1 MIKTKLFDDKNAEE
15 IFENLISTE
24 IKQKYPNITE
34 EIEKRI
40 EYEKYEV
47 KRLGFIP
54 YFLFVRELW
63 NVIKSSDSCAYAD
76 GVESGCVL
84 NYLLEITD
92 MEPIENGLYF
102 ESFINDRYYKKDFPH
117 YFFNVRESML
127 NTVCKA
133 IQKEVGKRG
142 IGVRTENHFRSHTVE
157 LYFDGESSKQGFFIT
172 LGLDEYTDLIHLCEE
187 KTGVD
192 CPAYTDYTDEKVWE
206 LFQKEQFENPFIEY
220 AKEHR
225 KSHPHTF
232 MQLADAISGGF
243 FIYDYYSDDQS
254 AFLQSSY
261 AKDGTPHYKEEWI
274 RLVSIKIGIDSA
286 KAHYYNRELCRYQ
299 IFGKYQSKDK
309 ALKEFFANG
318 EKAGCEKSTLEK
330 LVDDVNPYTVAWKAI
345 VDTIATQIYKI
356 AYFQAHFHDEYLA
369 AVKTVYQEKLKSRLD
384 NGVVILDLET
394 DGLEPVEVQDDFEE
408 ELHFILKIDALRMR
422 NNTVVDRLKTYV
434 YRGWDIPPE
443 FAEMLKINY
452 NDLYKAPKINEV
464 MERLSAF
471 IGNLPVITHNVPF
484 VQKFLEHYDRNLLL
498 KRLYCEDVIT
508 YFNKIVQ
515 PNQPIRQLKKM
526 KETMTIPSDLCDVEA
541 IKEIVI
547 DITKR

>member
-1 MIKTKLFDDKNAEE
+1 MTNTVLFDEKNAEE

-40 EYEKYEV
+40 EYEKSEV
-47 KRLGFIP
+47 KRLGFFP
-54 YFLFVRELW
+54 YFLFVRKLW
-63 NVIKSSDSCAYAD
+63 GIIENVDPCAYAD
-76 GVESGCVL
+76 GVQSGCIL
-84 NYLLEITD
+84 NYLLGITD
-92 MEPIENGLYF
+92 IDPIENGLYF

-127 NTVCKA
+127 NAICKA
-133 IQKEVGKRG
+133 IQKEVEKSG

-172 LGLDEYTDLIHLCEE
+172 LGLDEYADLIHLCEE

-261 AKDGTPHYKEEWI
+261 AKDGSPHYKEDWI
-274 RLVSIKIGIDSA
+274 RLVSATLGIDSA

-299 IFGKYQSKDK
+299 LFGKYLSKDK
-309 ALKEFFANG
+309 ALKEFIADG
-318 EKAGCEKSTLEK
+318 EKAGCEKSTLQK
-330 LVDDVNPYTVAWKAI
+330 IVDDVNPYTVAWKAI

-356 AYFQAHFHDEYLA
+356 AYFQANFHDEYVA
-369 AVKTVYQEKLKSRLD
+369 AVKTTYQEKLKSCLD
-384 NGVVILDLET
+384 NGVVIFDLDT
-394 DGLEPVEVQDDFEE
+394 DGLEPVEIKTGDEE
-408 ELHFILKIDALRMR
+408 VHFIMKIEALRMR
-422 NNTVVDRLKTYV
+422 NNTVVDRLETYV
-434 YRGWDIPPE
+434 YRGLDIPPKL
-443 FAEMLKINY
+443 AEVLRLNY
-452 NDLYKAPKINEV
+452 DDLCKAIKTDEV
-464 MERLSAF
+464 MKRLSVF
-471 IGNLPVITHNVPF
+471 LGKLPVITHNVPF
-484 VQKFLEHYDRNLLL
+484 VEKFLDFYDQNRLL

-508 YFNKIVQ
+508 YFNKIIQ
-515 PNQPIRQLKKM
+515 PDKPIR
-526 KETMTIPSDLCDVEA
+526 TMRSMRKTLRIEQTLTDAEAMREMVCMLIDL
-541 IKEIVI
+541 
-547 DITKR
+547 

>member
-47 KRLGFIP
+47 KRLGFIS

-92 MEPIENGLYF
+92 MDPIKNGLYF

-172 LGLDEYTDLIHLCEE
+172 LGLSEYADLIHLCEE
-187 KTGVD
+187 ATGVD
-192 CPAYTDYTDEKVWE
+192 CPAYADYTDEKVWE
-206 LFQKEQFENPFIEY
+206 LFRKGQFENPFIDY

-225 KSHPHTF
+225 QYHPQNF
-232 MQLADAISGGF
+232 CQLAAAISEGF
-243 FIYDYYSDDQS
+243 FVSDYYNGRVVSLRS
-254 AFLQSSY
+254 LNE
-261 AKDGTPHYKEEWI
+261 KDKTSHYKEDWI
-274 RLVSIKIGIDSA
+274 RLVSATLGIDSA

-299 IFGKYQSKDK
+299 LFGKYLSKGK
-309 ALKEFFANG
+309 ALKEFIADG
-318 EKAGCEKSTLEK
+318 EKAECEKSTLQK
-330 LVDDVNPYTVAWKAI
+330 IVDDVNPYMVAWKAI

-356 AYFQAHFHDEYLA
+356 AYFQVHFHDEYVA
-369 AVKTVYQEKLKSRLD
+369 AVETVYQEKLKSRLD
-384 NGVVILDLET
+384 NGVVIFDLDT
-394 DGLEPVEVQDDFEE
+394 DGLEPVEIKTGDEE
-408 ELHFILKIDALRMR
+408 VHFIMKIEALRMR
-422 NNTVVDRLKTYV
+422 NNTVVDRFEAYV
-434 YRGWDIPPE
+434 YRGLDIPPKL
-443 FAEMLKINY
+443 AEVFRLNY
-452 NDLYKAPKINEV
+452 DDLCKAIKTDEV
-464 MERLSAF
+464 MKRLSVF
-471 IGNLPVITHNVPF
+471 LGNLPVITHNVPF
-484 VQKFLEHYDRNLLL
+484 VEKFLDFYDQNRLF

-508 YFNKIVQ
+508 YFNKIIQ
-515 PNQPIRQLKKM
+515 PDKPIR
-526 KETMTIPSDLCDVEA
+526 TMRSMRKTLQIEQTITDAEAMREMVCMLIDL
-541 IKEIVI
+541 
-547 DITKR
+547 